1 MAVENK
7 TTVECPSCDGTGQF
21 WQNGSPWRCNGCH
34 GTGHLPI
41 ENQPA
46 NFQTTPSACGA
57 DRVTDEDIA
66 LREKNANLEALLSSM
81 EKVITKDWPFRDAAR
96 VILDIFDPGE
106 MSAEEQSACITLITY
121 CRQRARRTVRLLEC
135 GKSA

>member
-46 NFQTTPSACGA
+46 NFQTTRVHTDDLLSAVATAIDAEVYRQYREGSEWEEAKDVLECLDYCNVA
-57 DRVTDEDIA
+57 SAA
-66 LREKNANLEALLSSM
+66 LRALQKW
-81 EKVITKDWPFRDAAR
+81 ED
-96 VILDIFDPGE
+96 
-106 MSAEEQSACITLITY
+106 
-121 CRQRARRTVRLLEC
+121 RQ
-135 GKSA
+135 